1 MIQKA
6 TAKDVEALVSLW
18 QEAFDEEEGA
28 RDFYAT
34 TFDVIDTIVYRISN
48 EIVSMLHYIPFVLH
62 NGTEKYNGAYL
73 YALATKKEHRGKKIM
88 QELMNEA
95 QRKAEKE
102 HLDVLFVIPA
112 SEQLYGYYE
121 KMGYC
126 HRVMRSENG
135 HKNILFCK
143 EVCDYIAQEKLQYG
157 RMKDAI
163 DGITG
168 LVKILKNH
176 VNIPVID
183 GDIPY

>member
-1 MIQKA
+1 M
-6 TAKDVEALVSLW
+6 
-18 QEAFDEEEGA
+18 
-28 RDFYAT
+28 
-34 TFDVIDTIVYRISN
+34 
-48 EIVSMLHYIPFVLH
+48 
-62 NGTEKYNGAYL
+62 

-95 QRKAEKE
+95 QKKAKEE

-135 HKNILFCK
+135 HKNILFSK
-143 EVCDYIAQEKLQYG
+143 EVCDYIAQEQLRYG

-168 LVKILKNH
+168 DRWGYSILK
-176 VNIPVID
+176 D
-183 GDIPY
+183 RKCKLYE